1 MEIRKKVI
9 KKISKNISKNAP
21 TPEKKVGVGLRG
33 VHIAHVRENLKSISK
48 KIGWFEVHS
57 ENYYAQGGPSINALT
72 EIRKDF
78 PISLHSVGNALGS
91 ASGLDLEHLKK
102 LKKLIEKIDPFLVSD
117 HISWGMVDK
126 KHLNDLL
133 PLPYNKE
140 ALQVITKNVS
150 QMQDFL
156 KREILVENPSTYLS
170 FKNPEMD
177 EAEFINKLCKASGCK
192 LLLDLNNIYVSSQ
205 NNSEFDAKE
214 YLDNLDKKIVAEM
227 HLAGHSKN
235 EIFDGVKNKKI
246 LIDTHNDLVC
256 DEVWEL
262 FKIAAKNFANTPT
275 LIEWDQDFP
284 EFEVLIDEA
293 KKAEKILKA

>member
-1 MEIRKKVI
+1 MLRKTAKTF
-9 KKISKNISKNAP
+9 SKNGPAP
-21 TPEKKVGVGLRG
+21 TKKVGVGLRG
-33 VHIAHVRENLKSISK
+33 VHMAHVRENAEKLAK
-48 KIGWFEVHS
+48 KIGWLEVHS
-57 ENYYAQGGPSINALT
+57 ENYYAQGGPSINNLI
-72 EIRKDF
+72 EIRKTF

-91 ASGLDLEHLKK
+91 AAGVDLEHLRK
-102 LKKLIEKIDPFLVSD
+102 LKNLIEIIDPFLVSD

-133 PLPYNKE
+133 PLPYTKA
-140 ALQVITKNVS
+140 ALQVITDNVS

-156 KREILVENPSTYLS
+156 KREILVENPSTYLA

-192 LLLDLNNIYVSSQ
+192 LLLDVNNIYVSSE

-214 YLDNLDKKIVAEM
+214 YLHKLDKKIVKEM

-235 EIFDGVKNKKI
+235 EIFDGKKNKKI

-256 DEVWEL
+256 REVWEL
-262 FKIAAKNFANTPT
+262 FKIAAKNFSGTAT

-284 EFEVLIDEA
+284 EFDVLLDEA
-293 KKAEKILKA
+293 KKAEKILNS